1 MSLNEFSLIKQFFT
15 RQAQQPS
22 VIKSVGDDCAILSVP
37 NNQQLV
43 LSMDT
48 LVAGRHFPESATPY
62 QIATRALCTSVSDL
76 AAMGATPLWF
86 TLGLTLP
93 SSDELWLAQFSEG
106 LFAAAAPF
114 GMDLIGGDTTKGP
127 LAITIQA
134 HGAVD
139 KDCALQRDTAQESD
153 RVFVGGYMGDGAA
166 ALALLQKKIT
176 ASAELTAYL
185 VSRFYSPT
193 PQVALGQA
201 IAPFAH
207 AAIDISDGLLAD
219 AQHIADAS
227 RVSLIIDVDRL
238 PLHPLLNDCL
248 QKGILGYERDTL
260 LNWALTG
267 GDDYQLL
274 FTVSE
279 SQLAAV
285 NALIDNQ
292 LIHATEIG
300 TVVAAS
306 DGVQCAVQY
315 DVQCTMNGAPY
326 ALSTRHRGYQHFTA

>member
-22 VIKSVGDDCAILSVP
+22 VMKSVGDDCAILSIP

-43 LSMDT
+43 VSMDT

-93 SSDELWLAQFSEG
+93 SSDEQWLSQFSEG

-114 GMDLIGGDTTKGP
+114 KMDLIGGDTTKGP
-127 LAITIQA
+127 LTITVQA
-134 HGAVD
+134 HGVVEQNYV
-139 KDCALQRDTAQESD
+139 LQRDTAQVGD
-153 RVFVGGYMGDGAA
+153 RIFVSGYLGDGAA
-166 ALALLQKKIT
+166 ALALLQQKIT
-176 ASAELTAYL
+176 ASDELSDYL
-185 VSRFYSPT
+185 VSRFYSPI
-193 PQVALGQA
+193 PQIALGQA
-201 IAPFAH
+201 IAPFTH
-207 AAIDISDGLLAD
+207 SAIDISDGLLAD

-227 RVSLIIDVDRL
+227 QVSLTIDVDRL
-238 PLHPLLNDCL
+238 PIHPLLHDAM
-248 QKGILGYERDTL
+248 QKGVSGYERDAL
-260 LNWALTG
+260 LRWALTG

-279 SQLAAV
+279 SQLSAV
-285 NALIDNQ
+285 NALIEDK
-292 LIHATEIG
+292 LVHATEIG
-300 TVVAAS
+300 KVLAANT
-306 DGVQCAVQY
+306 DELYTVQCAL
-315 DVQCTMNGAPY
+315 NGAPY
-326 ALSTRHRGYQHFTA
+326 TLSTHHRGYQHFTA